1 MKFMI
6 NRINLS
12 VACVLLLAMTN
23 IHAQLN
29 HHPPRIVVSEQ
40 PMELMLI
47 DGPPANEPITS
58 TSLEFVVN
66 TDWDIFHNKDS
77 DSWYILKDG
86 AWLTNN
92 MLSSGDWL
100 MTTELPRDFL
110 TLQVNSDWPR
120 VAAAMPPRKSDT
132 PPLPIIISYE
142 PTELVLV
149 DGEVQLEAIGSGGL
163 QFVSNT
169 RNDLFLLDGHYYI
182 LLSGRWFSTKDFKRQ
197 WSYVKKLPAGFA
209 QIPADHRKAN
219 VLAAVPGTPEA
230 EKAVAEAR
238 KPKVARVSMKASG
251 KIEVPY
257 IGEPSFVSIPA
268 TDLSRAENTP
278 FQVIRNNNFY
288 YLCHDGAWY
297 SSSSPT
303 GPWQA
308 AREIPEAIYTIPPT
322 DPAYNVTFVRVQAF
336 DDSSDEVAYT
346 SESGYYNRYY
356 NGYTMVYGT
365 GWYHPGY
372 YNRSAYWRYPH
383 TYGYGYRYGGMR
395 GGSYPYGYGY
405 GYSHSETY
413 RVNRDS
419 ADWEWDLDGNKRRV
433 YDYGPA
439 NRIGSGEYRMPDS
452 ENYKGDGR

>member
-1 MKFMI
+1 MKSMTS
-6 NRINLS
+6 RIKFS
-12 VACVLLLAMTN
+12 IACVLLLAMSN
-23 IHAQLN
+23 LHAQLN
-29 HHPPRIVVSEQ
+29 HHPPRIVVSER

-47 DGPPANEPITS
+47 DGPPANVPITS

-77 DSWYILKDG
+77 DTWYILKDG

-149 DGEVQLEAIGSGGL
+149 DGKVQLEAIGPDGL

-169 RNDLFLLDGHYYI
+169 RNELFLLNGHYYI

-197 WSYVKKLPAGFA
+197 WSYVKKLPAAFA

-219 VLAAVPGTPEA
+219 VLAAVPGTAEA
-230 EKAVAEAR
+230 QKAVAEAR
-238 KPKVARVSMKASG
+238 KPKVARVSLKASG

-278 FQVIRNNNFY
+278 FQVIRNNNFF
-288 YLCHDGAWY
+288 YLCHEGAWY

-303 GPWQA
+303 GPWKA
-308 AREIPEAIYTIPPT
+308 AREVPEAIYTIPPT
-322 DPAYNVTFVRVQAF
+322 DPAYNVTFVRIQAF

-365 GWYHPGY
+365 GWYYPGY

-395 GGSYPYGYGY
+395 GGYYPYGYGY

-433 YDYGPA
+433 YNYGPA
-439 NRIGSGEYRMPDS
+439 NRIGSGEYKMPDS
-452 ENYKGDGR
+452 DNYKGDGK

>member
-439 NRIGSGEYRMPDS
+439 NRIGSGEYKMPDS